1 VTPRVVFRP
10 EARRELFEARRWY
23 EERIAGLGLEFARAV
38 EGAIDPIRA
47 HPQSFRQ
54 VHGEHRRCLVRR
66 FPYSVV
72 LSSDQ
77 YRNRGYC
84 RAASS
89 PGAFLMARG
98 APPNKRLKLAARID

>member
-10 EARRELFEARRWY
+10 EARRELLEARRWY

-38 EGAIDPIRA
+38 EGAIDAIRE

-72 LSSDQ
+72 YRPTSTEIVVIAVHHHRRAPSSW
-77 YRNRGYC
+77 RG
-84 RAASS
+84 RTA
-89 PGAFLMARG
+89 
-98 APPNKRLKLAARID
+98 